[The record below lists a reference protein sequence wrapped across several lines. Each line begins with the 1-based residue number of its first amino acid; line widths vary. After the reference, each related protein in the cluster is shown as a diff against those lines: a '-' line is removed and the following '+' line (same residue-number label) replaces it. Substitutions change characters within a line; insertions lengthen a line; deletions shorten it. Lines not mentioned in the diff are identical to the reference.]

1 MEIRQTSTYFVFF
14 RLILAALIAAEFVS
28 STRSYKLPTSKY
40 DRRLPSD
47 PIFDEDDNRC
57 EPIQIKMCQGLGYNA
72 TRMPNRHGQYR
83 QTEAGIELNSYQV
96 LLQYNC
102 SSELPIFLCAAFLP
116 MCEPGL
122 ERTIGPCEGMCL
134 SIKKLCLPAL
144 KSFGYPWPEI
154 LNCSNF
160 PKDNKKDMMCM
171 TGTHPHVKD
180 EQPLIRPPKIKRS
193 YCKQPQISLQSNEG
207 CGWRC
212 GYQQG
217 MFSTEDK
224 EFADLWMGV
233 CSGVCFISTVFTV
246 LTFLIDASR
255 FRYPERPII
264 LIAMCYNIYSISYI
278 LRLLVGR
285 NNISCQRNT
294 EGEMFLIKE
303 GLGNTGCTVVFLLS
317 YFFGMASY
325 LWWVILTL
333 TWFLAAGMKWSHEA
347 IERHSSYFHL
357 VAWSIPSIKIV
368 IILILRHVDGDEL
381 TGMCYVGNQDMNALT
396 GFVLAP
402 LFTYL
407 VIGTSF
413 LLAGFFSL
421 FRIKSYMEKEGSKTD
436 KLERLMVKIGVFSV
450 LYIVP
455 ASIVIGCYFYEHA
468 VRRLWAQN
476 RNVTPSA
483 TIYFLRI
490 LMQLVIGVF
499 TGFWVWSKKS
509 MQSWR
514 QCSHSVLALSPKH
527 QLKQTIDNRAP
538 FVTSQHK
545 LPDVI
550 TPQECIPTHCP
561 HTGHP
566 LFVAMPTS
574 SGGAFSRAY
583 RFEGKIQE
591 PLLLSNNRV
600 EGIP

>member
-1 MEIRQTSTYFVFF
+1 
-14 RLILAALIAAEFVS
+14 
-28 STRSYKLPTSKY
+28 
-40 DRRLPSD
+40 
-47 PIFDEDDNRC
+47 C
-57 EPIQIKMCQGLGYNA
+57 EPIHIKMCQGIGYNS
-72 TRMPNRHGQYR
+72 TRLPNSLGQVR
-83 QTEAGIELNSYQV
+83 QTEGDTEMKSFQI
-96 LLQYNC
+96 LLEYNC
-102 SSELPIFLCAAFLP
+102 ASELKHFLCAVFVP
-116 MCEPGL
+116 MCEPGIQ
-122 ERTIGPCEGMCL
+122 RTIGPCEGMCL
-134 SIKKLCLPAL
+134 SVQKLCLPAL
-144 KSFGYPWPEI
+144 ESFGQKWPEK

-160 PKDNKKDMMCM
+160 PKENKQNSMCM
-171 TGTHPHVKD
+171 PGKVEIQDEELPSYRPTPIPYLPVPTTGCIIFLQLHCGYETLRRYTLPYEFSNCYDRSK
-180 EQPLIRPPKIKRS
+180 IPPE
-193 YCKQPQISLQSNEG
+193 ISLQSQEG
-207 CGWRC
+207 CAWKC
-212 GYQQG
+212 GYHKG
-217 MFSTEDK
+217 MFSVEDK
-224 EFADLWMGV
+224 EFADLWMGI
-233 CSGVCFISTVFTV
+233 CAGVCFVSTIFTV

-285 NNISCQRNT
+285 ENISCQRNS

-303 GLGNTGCTVVFLLS
+303 GLGNTVCAIVFLLS

-368 IILILRHVDGDEL
+368 VILILRHVDGDEL
-381 TGMCYVGNQDMNALT
+381 TGLCYVGNQDMNALT

-468 VRRLWAQN
+468 VRRLWSLN
-476 RNVTPSA
+476 RNVTPSVS
-483 TIYFLRI
+483 IYFLRI
-490 LMQLVIGVF
+490 LMQLIIGVF

-509 MQSWR
+509 IQSWR
-514 QCSHSVLALSPKH
+514 SCSHSILALSPKH
-527 QLKQTIDNRAP
+527 QIKQ
-538 FVTSQHK
+538 
-545 LPDVI
+545 
-550 TPQECIPTHCP
+550 
-561 HTGHP
+561 
-566 LFVAMPTS
+566 
-574 SGGAFSRAY
+574 
-583 RFEGKIQE
+583 
-591 PLLLSNNRV
+591 
-600 EGIP
+600 